1 MEAPLAPEQQ
11 YWVIQPLV
19 DAGLGLEE
27 IRVLV
32 FHLSFQAIVTEG
44 HGTADCVHNLVSDR
58 PAEVRAAWTQMI
70 ERMLA
75 IHAPTG
81 DEPWDHLSS

>member
-27 IRVLV
+27 IRTLV
-32 FHLSFQAIVTEG
+32 FDLSFSAIVTEG
-44 HGTADCVHNLVSDR
+44 RGTAGCLQSLVSDR
-58 PAEVRAAWTQMI
+58 PAEVQAAWRRVI
-70 ERMLA
+70 GRMLA
-75 IHAPTG
+75 IAAPLDDGPG
-81 DEPWDHLSS
+81 DRPG

>member
-19 DAGLGLEE
+19 DAGLGRDE

-32 FHLSFQAIVTEG
+32 FDLSFSAIVTEG
-44 HGTADCVHNLVSDR
+44 QGTAGCLLDLVSDR
-58 PAEVRAAWTQMI
+58 PAEVQSAWRRVI
-70 ERMLA
+70 GRMLA
-75 IHAPTG
+75 ISAPA
-81 DEPWDHLSS
+81 DEGPWGPPG